1 MANNHSFKTPL
12 AFPNKTLAVI
22 ALHAKQQSIIL
33 NAIRARLPDELTC
46 SIKYLAVSGS
56 KLQVY
61 TDNAAN
67 ATKLRFHGPSLLVAA
82 SVAMHAKVLSL
93 QIRITETLRQEYPAN
108 KPGPKLP
115 SMDVIKALRNNQAS
129 QSADPVNQA
138 LMRLSLTLEKLSNQP
153 TES

>member
-1 MANNHSFKTPL
+1 MAKYHSFKTPL

-33 NAIRARLPDELTC
+33 NAIRARLPDELTS
-46 SIKYLAVSGS
+46 SIKYLAVSGG

-67 ATKLRFHGPSLLVAA
+67 ATKLRFHGPTLLDAA
-82 SVAMHAKVLSL
+82 SLATHAKVLSL
-93 QIRITETLRQEYPAN
+93 QIRITETLRQEYRVR

-115 SMDVIKALRNNQAS
+115 SMAIIKALRNNQAS
-129 QSADPVNQA
+129 KSADPLDQA
-138 LMRLSLTLEKLSNQP
+138 LMRLSLTLEKLSKKP
-153 TES
+153 AES